1 MKRFRVLYLTV
12 FIIVLGQQTLNPL
25 IAPLAREV
33 GLAEWQVGTIIST
46 AAIVVVLTSQF
57 WGRKSLQW
65 GRKPVLVGALALAT
79 VSMLAFAALA
89 QAGMAALVTGGLLF
103 ALFLLTRGV
112 LFGAAFAA
120 VPPTVQA
127 YVADATTTE
136 KERIAGIAGIGAA
149 QGIAMIAGAAL
160 GGLLGGFGMLAPLY
174 AIPVILAAGTI
185 GLMVFVKPQEAREL
199 VAAPPRVNP
208 FGARVWPYLLA
219 GFGMFTALGFV
230 QILIGFLIQDRNGL
244 PATATATATG
254 GTLLAAGVGMLA
266 AQAVIVPRVGW
277 TSRRL
282 MRAGTLTA
290 LTGLVL
296 LLPDLG
302 LPVFI
307 AAVLLVGLGLGLAI
321 PGYTAGPTLTMSRQ
335 EQGGLAGLLAANN
348 ALTFVLAPTAATALY
363 SLSPVLPLL
372 AAIAIL
378 ALVAILLY
386 SHPLLR
392 ATGAPTAKEPA
403 KT

>member
-1 MKRFRVLYLTV
+1 M
-12 FIIVLGQQTLNPL
+12 
-25 IAPLAREV
+25 
-33 GLAEWQVGTIIST
+33 
-46 AAIVVVLTSQF
+46 
-57 WGRKSLQW
+57 
-65 GRKPVLVGALALAT
+65 
-79 VSMLAFAALA
+79 
-89 QAGMAALVTGGLLF
+89 
-103 ALFLLTRGV
+103 
-112 LFGAAFAA
+112 
-120 VPPTVQA
+120 
-127 YVADATTTE
+127 
-136 KERIAGIAGIGAA
+136 
-149 QGIAMIAGAAL
+149 
-160 GGLLGGFGMLAPLY
+160 
-174 AIPVILAAGTI
+174 ILAAGTI
-185 GLMVFVKPQEAREL
+185 GLVVFVKPQEAREL

-244 PATATATATG
+244 SATATATATG

-321 PGYTAGPTLTMSRQ
+321 PGYTAGPTLTVSRQ

-363 SLSPVLPLL
+363 SLSPILPLL

-378 ALVAILLY
+378 TLVAILLY